1 MLIIFVCN
9 KIKCYFSKVCRT
21 SIRGTC
27 CRTLARHLPR
37 IQPLLS
43 VCHGNIP
50 VIGSTSNNAM
60 RSSREPRTIGMR
72 QFRTPSPPLSPPSP
86 VPLVPRL
93 KGRLSSQ
100 PSLLSSP
107 SEEYLVPGP
116 LPSRLLSLNQRAD
129 GGVRR
134 FLHVPELRGDPHPW
148 TAQWRDPGDRCKR
161 AKRALIRVSPR
172 RSCRAPS

>member
-1 MLIIFVCN
+1 MSNIHSRHMLSHLGPSFATHPASIERLPWEYPSHQLN
-9 KIKCYFSKVCRT
+9 IK
-21 SIRGTC
+21 
-27 CRTLARHLPR
+27 
-37 IQPLLS
+37 Q
-43 VCHGNIP
+43 CHAQFPG
-50 VIGSTSNNAM
+50 
-60 RSSREPRTIGMR
+60 RPRTIGMR

-161 AKRALIRVSPR
+161 AERALIRVSPR